1 MSSWKQATKLNRA
14 SSREKTKR
22 FVECE
27 RQEMVCH
34 NERVGGERNE
44 RGFRH
49 VNVRGRKRGKEIDSR
64 ETEHVGGRY
73 NF

>member
-1 MSSWKQATKLNRA
+1 VSSWKQATKLNRA

-44 RGFRH
+44 RGFRQCE
-49 VNVRGRKRGKEIDSR
+49 RAK
-64 ETEHVGGRY
+64 GG
-73 NF
+73 FVTSM